1 MKRLAWKRPSP
12 ALVVSVIAVLIALG
26 GQAGALP
33 GKHSVG
39 KGDLAKGAVTAASLA
54 PGAVTDRAIA
64 KRAIHGSALASKAIK
79 ARMLAP
85 GSVDAKA
92 LGSTTV
98 VQAQIPDRD
107 TAVDSAYT
115 SSAMSLACPGEEQ
128 LLSGGVQTVLDRILV
143 TSSRPGSSADRWE
156 GAVASD
162 AGGAFPVAATLN
174 VLCLK

>member
-1 MKRLAWKRPSP
+1 MKRLASRRPSP
-12 ALVVSVIAVLIALG
+12 SFVLSVIAVLIALG

-39 KGDLAKGAVTAASLA
+39 KGDLAKGAVTAVSLA

-64 KRAIHGSALASKAIK
+64 KRAIHGSAIASKAIK

-85 GSVDAKA
+85 GSVDAGA

-107 TAVDSAYT
+107 TAVDSTYT
-115 SSAMSLACPGEEQ
+115 SSGATLACPGGQQ
-128 LLSGGVQTVLDRILV
+128 LLSGGVQTVLDRILM
-143 TSSRPGSSADRWE
+143 TSSRPGANADRWE

-162 AGGAFPVAATLN
+162 AGGTFPVAATLD